1 MSDEEYKKMLK
12 MYSVL
17 ERIMDKYIKEFS
29 EEEELENTDS
39 PIMIPTEIYDEICY
53 EMGTDEIGL
62 MGIS

>member
-17 ERIMDKYIKEFS
+17 ERIIDKYIKEFS
-29 EEEELENTDS
+29 EEQEIENADS
-39 PIMIPTEIYDEICY
+39 PIMIPPDIYDEICY

>member
-29 EEEELENTDS
+29 EEQELENTDS

-53 EMGTDEIGL
+53 EMGTTEIGL

>member
-29 EEEELENTDS
+29 EEQELENTDS

-53 EMGTDEIGL
+53 EIGTTEIGL

>member
-1 MSDEEYKKMLK
+1 MTDEEYKKMLK

-29 EEEELENTDS
+29 EEQDLKDTDT

-53 EMGTDEIGL
+53 EMGTTEIGL

>member
-1 MSDEEYKKMLK
+1 MTDEEYKKMLK

-29 EEEELENTDS
+29 EEQELESTDS

-53 EMGTDEIGL
+53 ECGAHYFVYPT
-62 MGIS
+62 S

>member
-29 EEEELENTDS
+29 EEQELEDTDS

-53 EMGTDEIGL
+53 EMGTTEIGL